1 MNEPRDRQCG
11 AALLIVLL
19 AILILV
25 AVGTF
30 ILMAVQRNA
39 DTRFAFQ
46 RSVAGFHAAEAGIN
60 VGAAGVL
67 TTMQNFN
74 LPVNCAAQSFPLN
87 GRTVTYTLSVPG
99 RAPGDCTPSTE
110 VATLG
115 SDNPYVGLNAIVHK
129 YTLTSVATNALG
141 FTEASIADKFF
152 AYLIPMFQFAAFY
165 RNDLEV
171 LPAPPAVI
179 NGRLHTNG
187 NLYLNSNSCGGAI
200 SAGLN
205 VLGRI
210 TVVGTSP
217 DPNNSGVFRGRKDS
231 DQNWNDVR
239 ISLDGTPSPDQMK
252 VLETSPGSGASCA
265 EVGTRQVSQAEI
277 NGFNGRIA
285 THLTQI
291 TLPGA
296 DTLLCTPWVSGCSG
310 AGGIYWQKADIRMVL
325 DLTDLARLDPVS
337 GIGPALPR
345 IKVLDAA
352 GNLDAGKTDSLRS
365 LLLARPGAIT
375 FSDVPNSNQDCSAA
389 SCEPTYGAPDGYATL
404 FPQAGDVRCGG
415 PGFPGRRLADGTP
428 STRVPITAANY
439 CNDYRL
445 GGFYN
450 WREHKPILMLNID
463 WIALSEWNAGQGG
476 PLFDQNTATNG
487 GLVVFLAVKG
497 PNSSGANNYGV
508 RIFDAARLPRNGS
521 NTGVTFATDAAAYIM
536 GNFNC
541 PAKDTGGGDALPAA
555 CGGDKRPASVVADSI
570 NVLSCAW
577 IQSQACGQYATG
589 QDQWAGVGVY
599 RPVDERST
607 TGNGSSNNQAAET
620 VINAAF
626 LAGND
631 NTWCLANGTGVGC
644 GSAWYSGGLE
654 NYPRFHEDWQSGGP
668 YRFWYQGS
676 FVSIDTPRHTC
687 WAVVAK
693 GVANDP
699 AFSCTALPAPRIGFW
714 SDTRYVPPPRR
725 WFYDVSFNDSANLP
739 PLTPR
744 FVYLKLVY
752 FTEVFQ

>member
-1 MNEPRDRQCG
+1 
-11 AALLIVLL
+11 VLL
-19 AILILV
+19 VILILV

-30 ILMAVQRNA
+30 VLRAVDRNA

-46 RSVAGFHAAEAGIN
+46 RGIAGFNAAEAGIN
-60 VGAAGVL
+60 VGAAGVF

-74 LPVNCAAQSFPLN
+74 LPSNCSAQSFPLN

-99 RAPGDCTPSTE
+99 NAPGDCTPSTE
-110 VATLG
+110 VTTLG
-115 SDNPYVGLNAIVHK
+115 SDNPYAGLNAIVHK
-129 YTLTSVATNALG
+129 YTLTSTATNALG
-141 FTEASIADKFF
+141 FTEASISDKFF
-152 AYLIPMFQFAAFY
+152 AHLIPMFQFAAFY

-187 NLYLNSNSCGGAI
+187 NLYLNSNSCGAAI
-200 SAGLN
+200 SAGVN

-210 TVVGTSP
+210 TVVGTST

-231 DQNWNDVR
+231 DQNWNNVY
-239 ISLDGTPSPDQMK
+239 ISLDGTSSPSKMK
-252 VLETSPGSGASCA
+252 VLPTSAGSGTGCAQAS
-265 EVGTRQVSQAEI
+265 TRQVPQAELD
-277 NGFNGRIA
+277 GFNARIA

-296 DTLLCTPWVSGCSG
+296 DTLLCTPWVSGCQG
-310 AGGIYWQKADIRMVL
+310 AGGAYWQKANVRIVL
-325 DLTDLARLDPVS
+325 DLGDAQPLQPPN
-337 GIGPALPR
+337 GPSLPR
-345 IKVLDAA
+345 IKVLDAG
-352 GNLDAGKTDSLRS
+352 GNLDSGKTDSLKGF
-365 LLLARPGAIT
+365 LMQRPGAIT
-375 FSDVPNSNQDCSAA
+375 FSDVPNSNQDCSAG
-389 SCEPTYGAPDGYATL
+389 SCEPTYGSGGAYLPT
-404 FPQAGDVRCGG
+404 FPQTGQNGCSA
-415 PGFPGRRLADGTP
+415 
-428 STRVPITAANY
+428 TRNPRDLITLANY
-439 CNDYRL
+439 CYDYRF

-463 WIALSEWNAGQGG
+463 WIALSEWNASQGS
-476 PLFDQNTATNG
+476 PLFDQNIATNG
-487 GLVVFLAVKG
+487 GLVVFLSVKG

-508 RIFDAARLPRNGS
+508 RIFDAARLPRNSS
-521 NTGVTFATDAAAYIM
+521 NTGATFATDVAAYVM

-541 PAKDTGGGDALPAA
+541 PTKDTSGGDALPAA
-555 CGGDKRPASVVADSI
+555 CGGDKRPASVIADSI

-577 IQSQACGQYATG
+577 IQPQACGSYSTG
-589 QDQWAGVGVY
+589 GLDQWTVGVY
-599 RPVDERST
+599 RPIDERST
-607 TGNGSSNNQAAET
+607 TGDGSSNNLAAET
-620 VINAAF
+620 VINSAF

-631 NTWCLANGTGVGC
+631 NTWCPTNGTGVGC
-644 GSAWYSGGLE
+644 GGSWYSGGLE
-654 NYPRFHEDWQSGGP
+654 NYPRFHEDWQAGGP

-699 AFSCTALPAPRIGFW
+699 AFSCLALPAPQIGFW

-725 WFYDVSFNDSANLP
+725 WFYDVSFNNSVNLP